1 MGMLKLWLTVV
12 AFCVAFTLSG
22 CGKEEPSEAE
32 MMGRTYVE
40 GVFSNDIT
48 KVLSTID
55 VSVVTPEQL
64 EEVKIQLQ
72 AALDI
77 VAEEIAAQGGFKSY
91 QVTHKS
97 ETNKE
102 ALLTV
107 VATFKNGT
115 TKETMIALAK
125 SQDKWFVVS
134 M

>member
-1 MGMLKLWLTVV
+1 
-12 AFCVAFTLSG
+12 
-22 CGKEEPSEAE
+22 
-32 MMGRTYVE
+32 MGRTYVE